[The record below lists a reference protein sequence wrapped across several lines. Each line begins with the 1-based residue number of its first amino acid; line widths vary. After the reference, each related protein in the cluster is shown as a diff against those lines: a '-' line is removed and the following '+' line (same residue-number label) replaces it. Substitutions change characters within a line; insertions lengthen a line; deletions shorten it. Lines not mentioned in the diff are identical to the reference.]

1 MKIAAI
7 LLFTFQ
13 LFSVFTQEKDP
24 FLSEKGVY
32 SKTRWTIRDTSLIN
46 AITEESERIGFAQ
59 SERSQLLART
69 SIQLSD
75 KIEFAPNKVK
85 AYLAMSKVKIYLNDY
100 DSAMYYA
107 KTAEKI
113 AVQKSL
119 KTLNVRCLEA
129 KGNVFAYQEK
139 CEEATKSYF
148 DAIKKGGEISEKES
162 IRGYASLGYVFKK
175 LGNTKR
181 SRDYCEKAY
190 NLGKK
195 YADTSV
201 MVSALN
207 LLGLADKNEGNNDT
221 ALERFSE
228 RLKLSK
234 ESKNLERESQILYNI
249 ANVYFHKKEYDKGF
263 EYFNESIEI
272 SKSNGSFSNTA
283 ISFHSLAFTHY
294 ELNQI
299 QASMRAADS
308 ALHYALLSESYE
320 LILETYAMKAE
331 IAYALGAISDAYSFL
346 SYAYAYKDSL
356 NFSQLNDAALS
367 AENAFEEEKKKIQDS
382 LTRVQQQLAIDNQ
395 EKINNQKL
403 QARETLIWIFAIVLI
418 LVIIGIY
425 FLIKNNRLIKIQNA
439 LVNSQKEEIQLQH
452 SEITDSI
459 NYAKRIQD
467 AMINKQSEWDKIG
480 SKRFIF
486 FRPKDVV
493 SGDFYWAHNMDNI
506 SIWAVADCTGH
517 GVPGAFMSMLGFGF
531 LNEIVIEGGI
541 TDAAEILNRL
551 RSKIIAALGE
561 KGENQARTVWTYRF
575 AYGIRTPIN
584 CNIQVLTI
592 RFGSFATTV
601 LKNLKT

>member
-1 MKIAAI
+1 M
-7 LLFTFQ
+7 
-13 LFSVFTQEKDP
+13 
-24 FLSEKGVY
+24 
-32 SKTRWTIRDTSLIN
+32 
-46 AITEESERIGFAQ
+46 
-59 SERSQLLART
+59 
-69 SIQLSD
+69 
-75 KIEFAPNKVK
+75 
-85 AYLAMSKVKIYLNDY
+85 
-100 DSAMYYA
+100 
-107 KTAEKI
+107 
-113 AVQKSL
+113 
-119 KTLNVRCLEA
+119 
-129 KGNVFAYQEK
+129 
-139 CEEATKSYF
+139 
-148 DAIKKGGEISEKES
+148 
-162 IRGYASLGYVFKK
+162 
-175 LGNTKR
+175 
-181 SRDYCEKAY
+181 
-190 NLGKK
+190 GKK

-228 RLKLSK
+228 GLKLSK

-249 ANVYFHKKEYDKGF
+249 ANVYFNKKEYDKGF

-299 QASMRAADS
+299 QESMRAADS

-467 AMINKQSEWDKIG
+467 AMINK
-480 SKRFIF
+480 
-486 FRPKDVV
+486 
-493 SGDFYWAHNMDNI
+493 
-506 SIWAVADCTGH
+506 
-517 GVPGAFMSMLGFGF
+517 
-531 LNEIVIEGGI
+531 
-541 TDAAEILNRL
+541 
-551 RSKIIAALGE
+551 
-561 KGENQARTVWTYRF
+561 
-575 AYGIRTPIN
+575 
-584 CNIQVLTI
+584 
-592 RFGSFATTV
+592 
-601 LKNLKT
+601 